1 MKILILAALAIAAP
15 AIAQDAASAE
25 RPVVSGNT
33 TPTGGYGPTT
43 PSAPIPAG
51 ATVVYRQAPTPEQ
64 AFPAPAP
71 RAKYPVCKKDQFD
84 GCVQR
89 HSPK

>member
-1 MKILILAALAIAAP
+1 MKILLLAVVALATP
-15 AIAQDAASAE
+15 ALAQDAATAE

-33 TPTGGYGPTT
+33 TPTGGYGPAA
-43 PSAPIPAG
+43 PSAPVPPG
-51 ATVVYRQAPTPEQ
+51 ATVVYKQAPTPEQ

-84 GCVQR
+84 GCIQR